1 MFFFSFA
8 LAGQFLTAEPH
19 CSSEVQRLSCW
30 SQSVNQ
36 LSSRYISRSI
46 NIGSTE
52 GDLPEPSWGS
62 PAQCHHRHL
71 GITPHNSQHGVWG
84 LRPLCIASLSGYT
97 LISTT
102 SGGNRGESSFYGSQ
116 MWWWSMICS
125 SVLSWLL
132 FSFSPFFLVAV
143 LWLKAAMGLMQGR
156 SMSHWSEDGLHVSHK
171 EKTKQRNREVY
182 SGDERGFKSRLLL
195 ATTITQC
202 FFSMNL
208 LLLSIACFYCSA
220 LESLLL
226 HCIHQTSKKLKD
238 VVCRCEE
245 DLCMYFTWP

>member
-84 LRPLCIASLSGYT
+84 LRPLCIASLSGNT
-97 LISTT
+97 LISTPVVVT
-102 SGGNRGESSFYGSQ
+102 VEKVLFTNHRCDDGQ
-116 MWWWSMICS
+116 WSVHPFC
-125 SVLSWLL
+125 LGYCFPFPL
-132 FSFSPFFLVAV
+132 SFS
-143 LWLKAAMGLMQGR
+143 
-156 SMSHWSEDGLHVSHK
+156 
-171 EKTKQRNREVY
+171 
-182 SGDERGFKSRLLL
+182 LL
-195 ATTITQC
+195 
-202 FFSMNL
+202 
-208 LLLSIACFYCSA
+208 YCG
-220 LESLLL
+220 
-226 HCIHQTSKKLKD
+226 
-238 VVCRCEE
+238 
-245 DLCMYFTWP
+245 